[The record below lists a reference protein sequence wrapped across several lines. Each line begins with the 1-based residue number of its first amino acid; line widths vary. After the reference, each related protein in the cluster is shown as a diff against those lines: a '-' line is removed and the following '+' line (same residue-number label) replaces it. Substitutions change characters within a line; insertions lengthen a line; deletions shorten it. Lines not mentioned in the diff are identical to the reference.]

1 MLYYSVPTGGANLI
15 EVVIISKRG
24 VTLMSLFLNA
34 TQHNR
39 LLFLWGVEGEQV
51 ISTKEERR
59 INEEITA
66 PEVRLIDDEGKQ
78 LGVMETRKALA
89 IALEKGTDL
98 VEVAPNANPPVCR
111 LMDFG
116 KFLYEAQ
123 KRERDARKSQT
134 KVEIKEIR
142 LRPKTGEHDIGYKL
156 RDARKFLE
164 RGAKVKVRIRFRG
177 REVTHPEVAREL
189 LTRVAEELNDVAVV
203 EKRPSMEGMTMLMIL
218 GPSD

>member
-1 MLYYSVPTGGANLI
+1 M
-15 EVVIISKRG
+15 
-24 VTLMSLFLNA
+24 
-34 TQHNR
+34 
-39 LLFLWGVEGEQV
+39 
-51 ISTKEERR
+51 
-59 INEEITA
+59 
-66 PEVRLIDDEGKQ
+66 IDDEGKQ

-89 IALEKGTDL
+89 IAVEKNTDL

-111 LMDFG
+111 LMDYG

-142 LRPKTGEHDIGYKL
+142 LRPKTGEHDINYKL

-177 REVTHPEVAREL
+177 REVTHPEVAKDL
-189 LTRVAEELNDVAVV
+189 MLRVAEELNDVAVV
-203 EKRPSMEGMTMLMIL
+203 EKRPAMEGMTMLMIL
-218 GPSD
+218 GPHS